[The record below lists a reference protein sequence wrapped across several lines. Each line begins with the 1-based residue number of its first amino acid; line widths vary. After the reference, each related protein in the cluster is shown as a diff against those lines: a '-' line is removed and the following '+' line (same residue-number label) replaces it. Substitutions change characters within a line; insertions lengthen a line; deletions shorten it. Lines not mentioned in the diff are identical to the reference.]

1 MKVVCNSSTLIA
13 LARIGHLDILEK
25 EVKSLLIPRAVYEE
39 VVVKGMD
46 KPGAV
51 EIREAKWIE
60 ERDVHNRELVMG
72 FNTVLDLGE
81 SEAIVLAKEIN
92 ADLLILDDEEARK
105 KALSEGIRVAG
116 LLAILIQA
124 KKRGTIKKVKPFL
137 EALKDN
143 GFFIREELYYQTIQE
158 AEE

>member
-72 FNTVLDLGE
+72 FNTVLDLLVTRW
-81 SEAIVLAKEIN
+81 SIRIVRPQLILSSVPIGQLISMLL
-92 ADLLILDDEEARK
+92 LLI
-105 KALSEGIRVAG
+105 
-116 LLAILIQA
+116 AI
-124 KKRGTIKKVKPFL
+124 
-137 EALKDN
+137 
-143 GFFIREELYYQTIQE
+143 
-158 AEE
+158 

>member
-81 SEAIVLAKEIN
+81 SWSIRIVRPQLILSSVPIGQLISMLL
-92 ADLLILDDEEARK
+92 LLI
-105 KALSEGIRVAG
+105 
-116 LLAILIQA
+116 AI
-124 KKRGTIKKVKPFL
+124 
-137 EALKDN
+137 
-143 GFFIREELYYQTIQE
+143 
-158 AEE
+158 